1 MIVEVELFGR
11 LMPDLPRIQTI
22 ELDEHA
28 TVKDAIVSLG
38 IDVDQVGLITVNGVQ
53 SEEQDRLSNCSRLC
67 FFTHMTGG

>member
-28 TVKDAIVSLG
+28 AIKEAASILG
-38 IDVDQVGLITVNGVQ
+38 IDLDQVGLITINGVQ
-53 SEEQDRLSNCSRLC
+53 SEEQDQLLNRCRLC
-67 FFTHMTGG
+67 FFMHMSGG